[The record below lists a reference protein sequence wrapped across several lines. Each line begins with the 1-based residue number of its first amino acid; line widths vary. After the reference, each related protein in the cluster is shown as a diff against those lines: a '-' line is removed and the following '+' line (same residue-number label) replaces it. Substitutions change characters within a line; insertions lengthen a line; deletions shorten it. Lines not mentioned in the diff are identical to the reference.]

1 MKQMSIVVVANVQ
14 NVVMEGLAL
23 QLAIVLVTFATAP
36 VFAMVSI
43 QYVQILTIIFAVIVN
58 FTLGKNVRGE
68 DVYRSAAVK

>member
-58 FTLGKNVRGE
+58 FTLGKKRQRGRCIS
-68 DVYRSAAVK
+68 V